1 MNSKK
6 LRDAFSYIDDNYLD
20 LVESEKSKR
29 KPAWYYGNVA
39 AACLVVSLLVFTT
52 GVLAADWFG
61 LRSLIL
67 QKPDVDIDI
76 SDAVTAGQYSAALSK
91 DHDIISLSGYTD
103 SAEAQALAEW
113 NLFLATYDPDG
124 TILKE
129 NDKNPDYM
137 CSMYF
142 VYSQEMQDKLD
153 EITAKYGLKQH
164 TDMEL
169 LYDSELASC
178 VGGKFW
184 TDCCDVGSAYI
195 YENGTFQYDGTCFS
209 DNTYGDDGLGY
220 QFRRSV
226 KGTFEEVDLNI
237 GVVSDYEEW
246 QYETSSG
253 ESVLLALGPNK
264 ALIFADFYSC
274 FIAVNVLCGTDEGM
288 SREKLA
294 DFADTFD
301 YGILKNVI
309 TPDFNVIESA
319 EDEESDMAYI
329 NATDAD
335 RAYYDIVFNLC
346 YNFIWPD
353 GELCAYSYNSGYD
366 MQDNKFA
373 FADVDGDGADE
384 LIVCF
389 MASSAD
395 WYRTSIYRYDESTGT
410 CVEELTTAPRE
421 NPGNYPGITF
431 YDNGIVS
438 VYLATNPGWE
448 LCETIWPYSIYQWN
462 RNTKA
467 YDYVGT
473 IYGLDKQ
480 LADQMGEEY
489 PDDVDTEGYGTIYYL
504 SDDNATGD
512 SAISKTMSRSEYES
526 WYEKMC
532 GGVAGDIAYMDMTDE
547 NINSILKHD

>member
-6 LRDAFSYIDDNYLD
+6 LRDAFSYIDESYLD
-20 LVESEKSKR
+20 LVESEKSRR
-29 KPAWYYGNVA
+29 KPVWYYGGVA
-39 AACLVVSLLVFTT
+39 AACLVASLLVFTT

-67 QKPDVDIDI
+67 QKPDVDIDL
-76 SDAVTAGQYSAALSK
+76 SDAKTAGQYSAALSK

-137 CSMYF
+137 GSMYF

-209 DNTYGDDGLGY
+209 DSTYGDDGLGY

-237 GVVSDYEEW
+237 GVASDYEEW
-246 QYETSSG
+246 QYDTSSN

-264 ALIFADFYSC
+264 ALIFADFDSC

-288 SREKLA
+288 TKEKLE

-309 TPDFNVIESA
+309 TPDFSVIESA
-319 EDEESDMAYI
+319 DDEGSDMAYI

-335 RAYYDIVFNLC
+335 D
-346 YNFIWPD
+346 
-353 GELCAYSYNSGYD
+353 
-366 MQDNKFA
+366 
-373 FADVDGDGADE
+373 DE
-384 LIVCF
+384 PERI
-389 MASSAD
+389 
-395 WYRTSIYRYDESTGT
+395 
-410 CVEELTTAPRE
+410 
-421 NPGNYPGITF
+421 
-431 YDNGIVS
+431 
-438 VYLATNPGWE
+438 
-448 LCETIWPYSIYQWN
+448 
-462 RNTKA
+462 
-467 YDYVGT
+467 
-473 IYGLDKQ
+473 
-480 LADQMGEEY
+480 
-489 PDDVDTEGYGTIYYL
+489 
-504 SDDNATGD
+504 
-512 SAISKTMSRSEYES
+512 
-526 WYEKMC
+526 
-532 GGVAGDIAYMDMTDE
+532 
-547 NINSILKHD
+547 

>member
-1 MNSKK
+1 MNGNK
-6 LRDAFSYIDDNYLD
+6 LRDAFSYIDDSYLT
-20 LVESEKSKR
+20 LAESEKSKR
-29 KPAWYYGNVA
+29 KPAWYYASVA
-39 AACLVVSLLVFTT
+39 AACLAISLLVFTT

-76 SDAVTAGQYSAALSK
+76 SEAVTAGQYSAALSK

-103 SAEAQALAEW
+103 SAETQALAEW

-124 TILKE
+124 TILWE

-137 CSMYF
+137 DSMYF

-164 TDMEL
+164 TDMEIL
-169 LYDSELASC
+169 AADELASC
-178 VGGKFW
+178 VGGQFW
-184 TDCCDVGSAYI
+184 SDCCDVGSAYI

-209 DNTYGDDGLGY
+209 ENTYGDDGLGY

-237 GVVSDYEEW
+237 GVASDYEEW
-246 QYETSSG
+246 QYDTSSN
-253 ESVLLALGPNK
+253 ELVLLALGPNK
-264 ALIFADFYSC
+264 ALIFADFDSC

-288 SREKLA
+288 TKESLE

-301 YGILKNVI
+301 YGILKNVV
-309 TPDFNVIESA
+309 TPDFSIIKSA
-319 EDEESDMAYI
+319 DDSDSDMAYI
-329 NATDAD
+329 NATSED
-335 RAYYDIVFNLC
+335 RAYYEIVFNLC
-346 YNFIWPD
+346 YNFLWPD
-353 GELCAYSYNSGYD
+353 DELCAYSASSGYD
-366 MQDNKFA
+366 MQDNTFA
-373 FADVDGDGADE
+373 FADLDGDGADE
-384 LIVCF
+384 MIVSF

-395 WYRTSIYRYDESTGT
+395 WYRTSIYRYDAATGT

-438 VYLATNPGWE
+438 VYLATDPGWE
-448 LCETIWPYSIYQWN
+448 YCETLWPYSIYQWN
-462 RNTKA
+462 KTTKT
-467 YDYVGT
+467 YDYIGT
-473 IYGLDKQ
+473 IYGLDKE
-480 LADQMGEEY
+480 LADQMGEDY
-489 PDDVDTEGYGTIYYL
+489 PDDVDTEGYGTVYYL
-504 SDDNATGD
+504 SDDNATAGNAD
-512 SAISKTMSRSEYES
+512 STAMSRSEYER

-532 GGVAGDIAYMDMTDE
+532 GGAARDIEYLDMTDE
-547 NINSILKHD
+547 NISNILTR